1 MAKSLSERAMAMDR
15 AAGPKP
21 TQRRSSG
28 EPSFGP
34 GERAFAI
41 AKELVAWE
49 VEGGDR

>member
-1 MAKSLSERAMAMDR
+1 MAMDR